1 MSIIAGS
8 MMFMT
13 MPWLTIKLTHS
24 ATMAGLVIA
33 VSSIPGLILS
43 PFMGSLIDSF
53 GRRRMAIW
61 VEAITVFTTI
71 AYPILDGFTPLTLG
85 LLLVMGV
92 IRATFAGGSMTARK
106 SLLPDVA
113 REAKM
118 TLDKANSIHEALA
131 AAAFATGPAISAWL
145 INAFGVMSTFWVSG
159 GFMVLS
165 AFFAWTIRVHEHKE
179 AEAEERGEMSWARY
193 AAQGFKALGKLPAV
207 LIIFVVVIALAL
219 LYIPSEMVVLPKYYE
234 EIGDPQT
241 LGLLL
246 MVMAL
251 STSVGSLLFS
261 RFTKY
266 LSYANI
272 LRFTGFGVAL
282 PMIPMA
288 LLPSTP
294 VMLFCGFVLGF
305 AWGPMPPLL
314 NTVIQR
320 KVPPSMRGR
329 VFSVEMTIWNAAPMI
344 SMVFAGAAVDFWGV
358 QPVYMAI
365 AGLVLLAV
373 VVVSVQPALK
383 ELNEVEA

>member
-1 MSIIAGS
+1 
-8 MMFMT
+8 MFMT

-43 PFMGSLIDSF
+43 PFMGSLIDSL

-61 VEAITVFTTI
+61 VEAVTVITTI
-71 AYPILDGFTPLTLG
+71 AYPILNGITPLTLT

-131 AAAFATGPAISAWL
+131 AAAFATGPAIASML
-145 INAFGVMSTFWVSG
+145 IATIDVMAAFWVSAL
-159 GFMVLS
+159 FMLLS

-179 AEAEERGEMSWARY
+179 DEAKERGDESWIQY
-193 AAQGFKALGKLPAV
+193 AAHGFKVLAKLPSV
-207 LIIFVVVIALAL
+207 MIIFVIVICLAL
-219 LYIPSEMVVLPKYYE
+219 LYMPSEMVVLPKYFE
-234 EIGDPQT
+234 SIGDPQT

-246 MVMAL
+246 MVMAV
-251 STSVGSLLFS
+251 STSVGSLLFEK
-261 RFTKY
+261 FTHY

-288 LLPSTP
+288 FLPSTP
-294 VMLFCGFVLGF
+294 WMLLCGVVLGF

-344 SMVFAGAAVDFWGV
+344 SMVFAGAAVDAFGV
-358 QPVYMAI
+358 QPVYFSI

-373 VVVSVQPALK
+373 ILAAVQPALK
-383 ELNEVEA
+383 ELNEVDA

>member
-1 MSIIAGS
+1 
-8 MMFMT
+8 MFMT
-13 MPWLTIKLTHS
+13 MPWLTIKLTNS

-43 PFMGSLIDSF
+43 PFMGSLIDSL

-71 AYPILDGFTPLTLG
+71 SYPILNGFTPLTLG
-85 LLLVMGV
+85 LLLLMGF
-92 IRATFAGGSMTARK
+92 IRAIFAGGSMTARK

-118 TLDKANSIHEALA
+118 TLDKGNSIHEALA

-145 INAFGVMSTFWVSG
+145 INAYGVMSTFWVSA

-165 AFFAWTIRVHEHKE
+165 AYFAWSIRVHEHKE
-179 AEAEERGEMSWARY
+179 AEAEERGDMSWVRY

-219 LYIPSEMVVLPKYYE
+219 LYIPSELVVLPKYYE
-234 EIGDPQT
+234 GIGDPQT

-266 LSYANI
+266 LSYSNI

-282 PMIPMA
+282 PMIPMS
-288 LLPSTP
+288 LLPPTP

-365 AGLVLLAV
+365 AGLVLAAV
-373 VVVSVQPALK
+373 VVVAVQPALK
-383 ELNEVEA
+383 ELNEVDA

>member
-1 MSIIAGS
+1 
-8 MMFMT
+8 
-13 MPWLTIKLTHS
+13 
-24 ATMAGLVIA
+24 
-33 VSSIPGLILS
+33 
-43 PFMGSLIDSF
+43 
-53 GRRRMAIW
+53 
-61 VEAITVFTTI
+61 
-71 AYPILDGFTPLTLG
+71 
-85 LLLVMGV
+85 
-92 IRATFAGGSMTARK
+92 
-106 SLLPDVA
+106 
-113 REAKM
+113 
-118 TLDKANSIHEALA
+118 
-131 AAAFATGPAISAWL
+131 
-145 INAFGVMSTFWVSG
+145 
-159 GFMVLS
+159 MVLS

-179 AEAEERGEMSWARY
+179 AEAEERGDMSWARY

-234 EIGDPQT
+234 QIGDPQT

-282 PMIPMA
+282 PMIPMS

-294 VMLFCGFVLGF
+294 VMLFCGFVLGV

-373 VVVSVQPALK
+373 VVVSLQPALK

>member
-1 MSIIAGS
+1 
-8 MMFMT
+8 MMFLT
-13 MPWLTIKLTHS
+13 MPWLTIKLTGS

-33 VSSIPGLILS
+33 VTSVPGLILS
-43 PFMGSLIDSF
+43 PFMGSLIDSI
-53 GRRRMAIW
+53 GRRKMSIW
-61 VEAITVFTTI
+61 VEAITALTTI
-71 AYPILDGFTPLTLG
+71 AYPILNGFTPLTLV

-118 TLDKANSIHEALA
+118 TLDKGNSIHEALA
-131 AAAFATGPAISAWL
+131 ASAFATGPAIASLL
-145 INAFGVMSTFWVSG
+145 IASLGVMSSFWVSA
-159 GFMVLS
+159 GFMALS
-165 AFFAWTIRVHEHKE
+165 AVFTWTIRVHEHKE
-179 AEAEERGEMSWARY
+179 DGAKERGDESWFSY
-193 AAQGFKALGKLPAV
+193 AAQGFKALGKLPSV
-207 LIIFVVVIALAL
+207 LIIFVIVICLAL
-219 LYIPSEMVVLPKYYE
+219 LYIPSELVVLPKYYE
-234 EIGDPQT
+234 GIGDPQT

-251 STSVGSLLFS
+251 STAVGSLLFE
-261 RFTKY
+261 RFTHY

-288 LLPSTP
+288 FLPPTPWMLL
-294 VMLFCGFVLGF
+294 CGFVLGF

-344 SMVFAGAAVDFWGV
+344 SMVFAGAAVDAFGV
-358 QPVYMAI
+358 QPVYFAI
-365 AGLVLLAV
+365 ALLVLIAV
-373 VVVSVQPALK
+373 TVVSVQPALK
-383 ELNEVEA
+383 ELNEVDA